1 MKRSIQQGFT
11 LIELMIVVAII
22 GILAAV
28 ALPAYQDYTKKAKMS
43 EVILALSACRTT
55 ITEKFQTG
63 TAAPGAG
70 GWGCESNTNAKL
82 SQYVEAVATNAD
94 GVAAVKIQNIDANA
108 NGQFVFLQ
116 PRDANGAALT
126 VADTLSAGTRL
137 NVQVNQWACGYS
149 NDKIAKFLPGSC
161 NVKFATAPSNF
172 KNADGADVT
181 VGAAGG
187 GSGS

>member
-11 LIELMIVVAII
+11 LIELMIVIAII

-43 EVILALSACRTT
+43 EVILALSSCRTT

-63 TAAPGAG
+63 TEAPGAG
-70 GWGCESNTNAKL
+70 GWGCESNTNAKI
-82 SQYVEAVATNAD
+82 SQYVAAVATNAD
-94 GVAAVKIQNIDANA
+94 GVAAVKIQNIDPNA

-116 PRDANGAALT
+116 PRNDAGTALT
-126 VADTLSAGTRL
+126 AAGTLGATPRV

-149 NDKIAKFLPGSC
+149 EAKIAKFLPGSC
-161 NVKFATAPSNF
+161 NVKFASAPGSL
-172 KNADGADVT
+172 KDADGADVT
-181 VGAAGG
+181 AGSGG
-187 GSGS
+187 GSGGE